1 MLVLAAELAHSV
13 KDLSRLYANCAR
25 RGGRMRP
32 PLRDSYPPPTPCF
45 VNKAMRLR
53 HYRPLNLLPSGSTVN
68 MLSRFPALL
77 IPTSNLRV
85 IAAVCV
91 QLKAV
96 CGRYPLYVVFYYLTR
111 PRIRR

>member
-1 MLVLAAELAHSV
+1 MISSVTLRVLAA
-13 KDLSRLYANCAR
+13 R
-25 RGGRMRP
+25 RNATEGR
-32 PLRDSYPPPTPCF
+32 PT
-45 VNKAMRLR
+45 